1 MLTKS
6 NLGFEMKQISDFA
19 PADIVKTCPR
29 IESGLRLGP
38 EAVRACCFSAIIS
51 PEYWRSEDVPNEITK
66 TDLIKKR
73 QDLFLRL
80 NDDVSDVSCKKCL
93 KVESKRF
100 EDVGFD
106 KLGFIDLAHYSSCNL
121 RCDYCGFT
129 QRNDFHKQKYDALKL
144 LNLFSS
150 NDVQFESSVDFNGGE
165 PTILKDLSLYLEYF
179 RKNKIRVR
187 MYTNGV
193 RYSEE
198 IFEAIKDGTISW
210 LIISVDAGTE
220 STFLFTKKKNS
231 YKEVIANI
239 AKYSK
244 VEGYKGAGKVAAKY
258 IFTDNNLSKRDV
270 DGFVE
275 DMSTAKPQQ
284 IWLLYDF
291 IPLIDRALTVDM
303 DVVSKYTSHIEAY
316 SNMYMLFLSRGIEPM
331 HFYDTFL
338 SSVIDDSICLMDE
351 TKRVINA
358 KIEATPNL
366 RLLKLNSDKYEKM
379 SYEDIVMLIS
389 SSNNL
394 AKILIAPAGI
404 LAAELLADDVDLSNV
419 VGLADLSIAKHGKQ
433 ISGKNIYNY
442 DYLSGI
448 EFNVLIVLN
457 PYHFDSILSDVVRSR
472 GVDGLRIICIDNAR
486 HQSY

>member
-1 MLTKS
+1 VAKS

-73 QDLFLRL
+73 QDLFLKL

-179 RKNKIRVR
+179 RKNKI
-187 MYTNGV
+187 
-193 RYSEE
+193 
-198 IFEAIKDGTISW
+198 
-210 LIISVDAGTE
+210 
-220 STFLFTKKKNS
+220 
-231 YKEVIANI
+231 YK
-239 AKYSK
+239 
-244 VEGYKGAGKVAAKY
+244 
-258 IFTDNNLSKRDV
+258 
-270 DGFVE
+270 
-275 DMSTAKPQQ
+275 
-284 IWLLYDF
+284 
-291 IPLIDRALTVDM
+291 
-303 DVVSKYTSHIEAY
+303 
-316 SNMYMLFLSRGIEPM
+316 
-331 HFYDTFL
+331 
-338 SSVIDDSICLMDE
+338 
-351 TKRVINA
+351 
-358 KIEATPNL
+358 
-366 RLLKLNSDKYEKM
+366 
-379 SYEDIVMLIS
+379 
-389 SSNNL
+389 
-394 AKILIAPAGI
+394 
-404 LAAELLADDVDLSNV
+404 
-419 VGLADLSIAKHGKQ
+419 
-433 ISGKNIYNY
+433 
-442 DYLSGI
+442 
-448 EFNVLIVLN
+448 
-457 PYHFDSILSDVVRSR
+457 
-472 GVDGLRIICIDNAR
+472 
-486 HQSY
+486 